1 MFIHLR
7 GRREKSI
14 DPQVIRAK
22 NRRFFKG
29 LKHCIVQ
36 IRTFRGLTP
45 ESPEIR
51 TMDMNKKTEGNKS
64 FLRTENYSTILYER
78 ILTAIL
84 KADNSEMR
92 RISDFAEDIVYG
104 GN

>member
-1 MFIHLR
+1 VFIHLR

-51 TMDMNKKTEGNKS
+51 TMDTNKKTEGNKS
-64 FLRTENYSTILYER
+64 FLRTETVEDLNIQDLDND
-78 ILTAIL
+78 
-84 KADNSEMR
+84 KAVEWARN
-92 RISDFAEDIVYG
+92 G
-104 GN
+104 GQ